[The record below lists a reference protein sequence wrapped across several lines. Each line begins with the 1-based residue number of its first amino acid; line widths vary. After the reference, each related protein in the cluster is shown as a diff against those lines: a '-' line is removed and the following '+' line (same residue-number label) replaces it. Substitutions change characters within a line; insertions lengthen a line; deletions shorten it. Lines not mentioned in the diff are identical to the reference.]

1 MAWEDIVKNYAS
13 TSQGRGQDRA
23 EIFIDNAARLIKQN
37 IRSLYKQG
45 DDREDDEVI
54 NDKHIDKVN
63 DFLLE
68 EIYSS
73 LDNVN
78 KKITSFKTGFEKR

>member
-13 TSQGRGQDRA
+13 TSQGRGQDKAR
-23 EIFIDNAARLIKQN
+23 IFIDEEIRLIKQN
-37 IRSLYKQG
+37 ILSLYKKG
-45 DDREDDEVI
+45 DKEDDGVI
-54 NDKHIDKVN
+54 NVKHIDKVN

-68 EIYSS
+68 EILSS